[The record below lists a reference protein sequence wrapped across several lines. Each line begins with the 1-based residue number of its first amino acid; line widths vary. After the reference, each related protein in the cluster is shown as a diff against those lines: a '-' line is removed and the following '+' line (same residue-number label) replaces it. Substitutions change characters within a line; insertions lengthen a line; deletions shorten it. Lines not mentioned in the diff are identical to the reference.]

1 MSNVIE
7 LTSQNWDEVVLKSS
21 LPVLVDVWASW
32 CGPCKKLTPVVEQ
45 VAQAVEGRAV
55 VGMVNADD
63 ERPLVASLQVLSLPT
78 LFIFKDGK
86 QVAELHSVRSAQELI
101 DALQAA

>member
-1 MSNVIE
+1 MSAVVE
-7 LTSQNWDEVVLKSS
+7 LTSDNWDEVVLKSS

-32 CGPCKKLTPVVEQ
+32 CGPCKKLAPLVEQ
-45 VAQAVEGRAV
+45 VADALDGQAV

-78 LFIFKDGK
+78 LFVYKDGK
-86 QVAELHSVRSAQELI
+86 QVAELHGARSAQELI
-101 DALQAA
+101 DALQTA